1 MAAGSIAITETRE
14 KVVDFTVPFMY
25 YTDDLLV
32 KKTSTETTD
41 LLQFMD
47 PFENGVWIAT
57 LGVVALISIAVF
69 VLNYF
74 SPYGYKDENGRG
86 TSEEFNFFNSMWFS
100 LACML
105 QQGGDNTPRNLSG
118 NVSTDIHTAMITTH
132 KVNYRYNAFFHWFC
146 VRRRSQYNA
155 VFSSLYR
162 TFLRFLW
169 SRMKTMVG

>member
-57 LGVVALISIAVF
+57 LGVVALISIAGVAPLSACKPTTYNRF
-69 VLNYF
+69 LQ
-74 SPYGYKDENGRG
+74 
-86 TSEEFNFFNSMWFS
+86 S
-100 LACML
+100 LWRRA
-105 QQGGDNTPRNLSG
+105 NAR
-118 NVSTDIHTAMITTH
+118 NVSFFTL
-132 KVNYRYNAFFHWFC
+132 YN
-146 VRRRSQYNA
+146 
-155 VFSSLYR
+155 
-162 TFLRFLW
+162 
-169 SRMKTMVG
+169 G